1 MSDDLEF
8 IRENDEQARQVQ
20 GGDALLDTV
29 EALRGESGGLP
40 GDDLES
46 AYDNQDVSGMTD
58 GFMPGLEDPLADVT
72 VGGSGEVVSVSDETG
87 GTEIGREAP
96 VGQEEL
102 NTLVGNVTE
111 LGADDEV
118 LGKDRL
124 LEAFREAENSE
135 TKGGSY
141 VEGFTSAVQR
151 MLGIRLEQDPVEQP
165 GVGVDDTAQTEDTG
179 GAKERFQHHKERYDT
194 QFETVS
200 PWPRDTVSAYHRM
213 AMTYNAYVAGE
224 KIGGMEVSKIDVFLS
239 GVRFYQSNIFET
251 AIIRSLR
258 FAGDL
263 IKEKYA
269 EDRVET
275 GQNATEKEQVKE
287 SRLRDDVGGFDHGD
301 ATAVSG
307 EEVKSIRNT
316 IKEYGIDYGIDT
328 TRGLDRSS
336 TDNVRIFRPTDYVG
350 RVDIGPDKT
359 AAIPGVRLVEIDGNR
374 ALVAPDGKVV
384 HENTRFGTADGFR
397 PEDYARIE
405 SRCDIFRSP
414 ALQEQLGRMA
424 DSRGVSIETV
434 KAEYVDKA
442 LEAYAGRVEKT
453 MLGEADRLERQTI
466 PEAREELN
474 SLREDLMKLDRI
486 DASLGKEGV
495 DTERGINKTEIAE
508 LRSSLQSGIET
519 LESRITAMEGR
530 VELLRDTHA
539 QIDSSSVKDRFER
552 AANAEEQAVGRGG
565 RIEYISS
572 DVDKRLVEVIDAG
585 SERIVADVERFNDAH
600 PDMQLTYDTDTGE
613 LYNHFGVSDT
623 GEYNPE
629 YATVDASEL
638 PTDNPEAICEYVAEH
653 AEDDFDAFK
662 EFLSPS
668 DGAEAVE
675 TGQEDVEAVTQGD
688 GHEENGGRRQSSAE
702 DESDETEAKVLAG
715 HDDDVSTGTQKPGA
729 VESAA
734 GEQGESTEY
743 GDKVRELFAEYLN
756 DTEGVVSLT
765 EDIQSP
771 LVDLTHDAGREDFR
785 DAMDILSDMVKGI
798 EQLQPAQLERI
809 AELVHAVADISAVP
823 ADAIDAFQDSIQD
836 SDFAEELISELGKP
850 ELAMPGTEIGAEAQV
865 TIGDE
870 QFSVGDTGLHDAVSG
885 EPAGGFQSD
894 DAAARYLESAQS
906 ALFEAKPEV
915 DVGAADVE
923 VSGIGEQQKLG
934 SLADT
939 FDEIGG
945 GTVSTEEAAEAIGGI
960 ETGAEVAG
968 GVEAAEAAGGAAAAE
983 AAVEAGVAGSAAFL

>member
-8 IRENDEQARQVQ
+8 IRENDEQARQAQ
-20 GGDALLDTV
+20 GGNTLLDTV
-29 EALRGESGGLP
+29 EALRGESGGLA
-40 GDDLES
+40 GDDLE
-46 AYDNQDVSGMTD
+46 AVYDTQGASGMTD

-72 VGGSGEVVSVSDETG
+72 VGASGEARAASDETG
-87 GTEIGREAP
+87 GAEVGREAP

-102 NTLVGNVTE
+102 NALVGNVTE
-111 LGADDEV
+111 LGADDDV

-124 LEAFREAENSE
+124 LEAFREAESSE
-135 TKGGSY
+135 AKGGSY

-151 MLGIRLEQDPVEQP
+151 MLGIRLDQDPVEQP
-165 GVGVDDTAQTEDTG
+165 GVRVDDTAQAEDTG
-179 GAKERFQHHKERYDT
+179 GAKERFQHHKERYDA

-224 KIGGMEVSKIDVFLS
+224 KINGMEVSKIDVFLS

-263 IKEKYA
+263 IKEKFA
-269 EDRVET
+269 EDKVET
-275 GQNATEKEQVKE
+275 GQNATETEQVRDT
-287 SRLRDDVGGFDHGD
+287 RLKDDVGGFDHGD
-301 ATAVSG
+301 ATAVSS

-316 IKEYGIDYGIDT
+316 IKEYGVDYGIDT
-328 TRGLDRSS
+328 TRGLDRNS

-424 DSRGVSIETV
+424 ESRGVSMDTV

-442 LEAYAGRVEKT
+442 LEAYAGRIEKT

-474 SLREDLMKLDRI
+474 SLREDLLKLDRI
-486 DASLGKEGV
+486 DASLGKDGV
-495 DTERGINKTEIAE
+495 DTERGISKTEIAE
-508 LRSSLQSGIET
+508 LRSSLQSGIDT

-539 QIDSSSVKDRFER
+539 QIDTSSVKDRFER
-552 AANAEEQAVGRGG
+552 AANAEEQAVGRAG

-585 SERIVADVERFNDAH
+585 SERVVADVERFNEVH
-600 PDMQLTYDTDTGE
+600 PDMQLTYDSDTGE

-623 GEYNPE
+623 GEFNPE
-629 YATVDASEL
+629 YATVESSEL
-638 PTDNPEAICEYVAEH
+638 PADNPDAIREYVSEH
-653 AEDDFDAFK
+653 ADDDFDAFK
-662 EFLSPS
+662 EFVSS
-668 DGAEAVE
+668 ADGGEAVE
-675 TGQEDVEAVTQGD
+675 AGQEKVEVEAPGEGSGETD
-688 GHEENGGRRQSSAE
+688 DRGRITTE

-715 HDDDVSTGTQKPGA
+715 HDDDMSSAAQKPGS
-729 VESAA
+729 VEGAD
-734 GEQGESTEY
+734 GQQGESTEY
-743 GDKVRELFAEYLN
+743 ADKVRELFSDYLN
-756 DTEGVVSLT
+756 DTEGVISLS

-771 LVDLTHDAGREDFR
+771 LVDITHEAGKEDFR
-785 DAMDILSDMVKGI
+785 EAMDILSDMVKGI

-823 ADAIDAFQDSIQD
+823 ADAIDSFQDSIQE
-836 SDFAEELISELGKP
+836 SDFAEELIAEFGRP
-850 ELAMPGTEIGAEAQV
+850 ELALPGTEIGTEAQV

-870 QFSVGDTGLHDAVSG
+870 QFSIGESGLHDAVSG

-906 ALFEAKPEV
+906 ALFETRPDVEV
-915 DVGAADVE
+915 GSGDVE
-923 VSGIGEQQKLG
+923 VSGSGDQQKLG

-945 GTVSTEEAAEAIGGI
+945 GAVSTEEAAEAIGGI
-960 ETGAEVAG
+960 EAGTEVAG

>member
-29 EALRGESGGLP
+29 EALRGESGGIP
-40 GDDLES
+40 EDDLES

-72 VGGSGEVVSVSDETG
+72 VGGSGEVVSASDETG
-87 GTEIGREAP
+87 GTEVGREAP

-165 GVGVDDTAQTEDTG
+165 GVRVDDTAQTEDTG
-179 GAKERFQHHKERYDT
+179 GAKERFQHHKERYDA

-224 KIGGMEVSKIDVFLS
+224 KINGMEVSKIDVFLS

-275 GQNATEKEQVKE
+275 GQNATETEQVRE
-287 SRLRDDVGGFDHGD
+287 TRLKDDVGGFDHGD
-301 ATAVSG
+301 ATAVSAD
-307 EEVKSIRNT
+307 EVKSIRNT

-424 DSRGVSIETV
+424 DSRGVSVETV

-442 LEAYAGRVEKT
+442 LEVYAGRVEKT

-486 DASLGKEGV
+486 DASLGREGV
-495 DTERGINKTEIAE
+495 DAERGISKTEIAE

-519 LESRITAMEGR
+519 LESRITAMESR

-585 SERIVADVERFNDAH
+585 SERIVADVERFNEAH

-623 GEYNPE
+623 GEFNPE
-629 YATVDASEL
+629 YATVDTSEL
-638 PTDNPEAICEYVAEH
+638 PTDNPEAIREYVSEH
-653 AEDDFDAFK
+653 ADDDFSSFK

-668 DGAEAVE
+668 DGGEAVE
-675 TGQEDVEAVTQGD
+675 TGREAVEVVSQGND
-688 GHEENGGRRQSSAE
+688 GETSTGGRTSTD
-702 DESDETEAKVLAG
+702 DESEETEAKVLAG
-715 HDDDVSTGTQKPGA
+715 HDDDISSTDQKPGV
-729 VESAA
+729 VESTT
-734 GEQGESTEY
+734 GEQGEPSEY
-743 GDKVRELFAEYLN
+743 KDKVRELFSDYLN
-756 DTEGVVSLT
+756 DTEGVVSLA
-765 EDIQSP
+765 EDVQSP
-771 LVDLTHDAGREDFR
+771 LVDITHDAGKEDFR
-785 DAMDILSDMVKGI
+785 EAMDILSDMVKGI

-823 ADAIDAFQDSIQD
+823 ADAIDSFQDSIQG
-836 SDFAEELISELGKP
+836 SDFAEELIAELGKP

-870 QFSVGDTGLHDAVSG
+870 QFSVGETGLHDAVSG

-894 DAAARYLESAQS
+894 DAAARYLESAQCT
-906 ALFEAKPEV
+906 LFETRP
-915 DVGAADVE
+915 DVE
-923 VSGIGEQQKLG
+923 VVSGDVEVGGVGEQQKFG

-939 FDEIGG
+939 FNEIGSG
-945 GTVSTEEAAEAIGGI
+945 AVSTEEAAEAVGGI

>member
-8 IRENDEQARQVQ
+8 IREMDEQARQVQ
-20 GGDALLDTV
+20 GDDTLLDTV
-29 EALRGESGGLP
+29 EALHGESGGLT
-40 GDDLES
+40 GDELEA
-46 AYDNQDVSGMTD
+46 AYDSQGASGMTD
-58 GFMPGLEDPLADVT
+58 GFMPGLDDPLADVSADGRGEAGA
-72 VGGSGEVVSVSDETG
+72 VVEEAGGGETG
-87 GTEIGREAP
+87 GEAP
-96 VGQEEL
+96 VSQDEL

-111 LGADDEV
+111 LGADNEV
-118 LGKDRL
+118 LGKERL
-124 LEAFREAENSE
+124 LEAFREAESSE

-151 MLGIRLEQDPVEQP
+151 MLGVRLEQDPVEQP
-165 GVGVDDTAQTEDTG
+165 GVRVDDTAQPEETG
-179 GAKERFQHHKERYDT
+179 GAKERFQHHKERYDA

-224 KIGGMEVSKIDVFLS
+224 KINGMEVSKIDVFLS

-275 GQNATEKEQVKE
+275 GQNATETEQVRE
-287 SRLRDDVGGFDHGD
+287 TRLKDDVGGFDHGD

-442 LEAYAGRVEKT
+442 LEAYAGRIEKT

-495 DTERGINKTEIAE
+495 DTERGISKTEIAK

-572 DVDKRLVEVIDAG
+572 DVDKRLVEVIDVG
-585 SERIVADVERFNDAH
+585 SDRIVADVERFNEAH

-613 LYNHFGVSDT
+613 LYNRFGVSDT
-623 GEYNPE
+623 GEFNPE
-629 YATVDASEL
+629 YATVDTSEL
-638 PTDNPEAICEYVAEH
+638 PADNPEAIREYISEH
-653 AEDDFDAFK
+653 AGDDFDAFR
-662 EFLSPS
+662 EFISPS
-668 DGAEAVE
+668 DGGEAVE
-675 TGQEDVEAVTQGD
+675 TGQEAVEPVAQGD
-688 GHEENGGRRQSSAE
+688 EGETSSGGGRTSTD
-702 DESDETEAKVLAG
+702 DESEETEAKVLAG
-715 HDDDVSTGTQKPGA
+715 HDDDISSAAQKPDA
-729 VESAA
+729 VEGGA
-734 GEQGESTEY
+734 GQQEDDSEY
-743 GDKVRELFAEYLN
+743 GEKVRELFSDYLN
-756 DTEGVVSLT
+756 DTEGIVSLAD
-765 EDIQSP
+765 DIQGP
-771 LVDLTHDAGREDFR
+771 LVDLTHEAGKDDFH

-798 EQLQPAQLERI
+798 EQMQPAQLERI
-809 AELVHAVADISAVP
+809 AELVHAVADISSVP
-823 ADAIDAFQDSIQD
+823 ADAIDAFQESIQG
-836 SDFAEELISELGKP
+836 SDFAEELIAELGKP
-850 ELAMPGTEIGAEAQV
+850 ELTIPGTEVGAEAQV

-870 QFSVGDTGLHDAVSG
+870 QFSVGETGLHDAISG

-894 DAAARYLESAQS
+894 DAAAQYLETAQS
-906 ALFEAKPEV
+906 ALFETRPDVEV
-915 DVGAADVE
+915 VSGDVE
-923 VSGIGEQQKLG
+923 VSGAGEQQKFG

-939 FDEIGG
+939 FDEIGSG
-945 GTVSTEEAAEAIGGI
+945 AVSTEEAAEAVGGI

>member
-29 EALRGESGGLP
+29 EALRGESGEE
-40 GDDLES
+40 LEA
-46 AYDNQDVSGMTD
+46 AYDNQGASGMTD
-58 GFMPGLEDPLADVT
+58 GFMPGLEDPFSDVT
-72 VGGSGEVVSVSDETG
+72 ADGTG
-87 GTEIGREAP
+87 EIGSSIEKSDVGESDGEAP
-96 VGQEEL
+96 VGQDEL

-111 LGADDEV
+111 LGADEEV

-124 LEAFREAENSE
+124 LEAFREAESSE
-135 TKGGSY
+135 AKGGSY

-151 MLGIRLEQDPVEQP
+151 MLGIRLDQDPVEQP
-165 GVGVDDTAQTEDTG
+165 GGRVDDPAQTEDTG
-179 GAKERFQHHKERYDT
+179 GARERFQHHKERYDA

-224 KIGGMEVSKIDVFLS
+224 KIGGMEVTKIDVFLS

-263 IKEKYA
+263 IKEKFA
-269 EDRVET
+269 EDKVET
-275 GQNATEKEQVKE
+275 GQNATETEQVRDT
-287 SRLRDDVGGFDHGD
+287 RLKDDVGGFDHGD

-328 TRGLDRSS
+328 TRGLDRNS

-384 HENTRFGTADGFR
+384 HENTRFGTPDGFR

-424 DSRGVSIETV
+424 ESRGVSIDTV

-442 LEAYAGRVEKT
+442 LEAYAGRIEKT

-474 SLREDLMKLDRI
+474 SLREDLLKLDRI
-486 DASLGKEGV
+486 DASLGKDSV
-495 DTERGINKTEIAE
+495 DTERGISKIEIAE

-539 QIDSSSVKDRFER
+539 QIDTSSVKDRFER
-552 AANAEEQAVGRGG
+552 AANAEEQAVGRAG
-565 RIEYISS
+565 RIEYIAS

-585 SERIVADVERFNDAH
+585 SDRIIADVEHFNEAH
-600 PDMQLTYDTDTGE
+600 PDMQLTYDSDTGE

-623 GEYNPE
+623 GEFNPE
-629 YATVDASEL
+629 YATVEASEL
-638 PTDNPEAICEYVAEH
+638 PSDNPESIREYVSEH
-653 AEDDFDAFK
+653 VGDDFDAFK
-662 EFLSPS
+662 EFVSSS
-668 DGAEAVE
+668 DGVEAVE
-675 TGQEDVEAVTQGD
+675 AGQEGIEVEAQGD
-688 GHEENGGRRQSSAE
+688 SSGEHGERGRVSTE

-715 HDDDVSTGTQKPGA
+715 HDDDISSTDQKPGS
-729 VESAA
+729 VEGAD
-734 GEQGESTEY
+734 GQQGESTEY
-743 GDKVRELFAEYLN
+743 ADKVRELFSEYLN
-756 DTEGVVSLT
+756 DTEDMVSLT

-771 LVDLTHDAGREDFR
+771 LVDITHDAGKEDFR
-785 DAMDILSDMVKGI
+785 EAMDILSDMVKGI

-809 AELVHAVADISAVP
+809 ADLVHAVADISAVP
-823 ADAIDAFQDSIQD
+823 ADAIDSFQDSIQG
-836 SDFAEELISELGKP
+836 SDFAEELIAELGKP
-850 ELAMPGTEIGAEAQV
+850 ELAMPGTDIGAEAQV
-865 TIGDE
+865 TIGE
-870 QFSVGDTGLHDAVSG
+870 EHFTVGESGLHDAVSG
-885 EPAGGFQSD
+885 EAAGGFQSD

-906 ALFEAKPEV
+906 ALFEAKPDMEV
-915 DVGAADVE
+915 VSGDVE
-923 VSGIGEQQKLG
+923 ITGTGDQQKIG

-945 GTVSTEEAAEAIGGI
+945 GVVSTEEAAEAICGI
-960 ETGAEVAG
+960 ESGAEVAG